1 MIKKYLA
8 ILSVASFFFAQ
19 AQDVSVIKNS
29 ADVYSNSAS
38 VSDGTAKFNSMAGAM
53 GALGGDISTINTN
66 PAGIGVFITSDL
78 QGTLNIA
85 DNKNSSALAG
95 SSYSYKTNH
104 TDLGQ
109 VGGVAAFEVNKGT
122 SPWKFVNLGV
132 NFVTR
137 SIEDYTETP
146 ANNNI
151 TYSVGDDQY
160 FVFDGHAYDR
170 TGSVSKMSIA
180 VGGNYDN
187 KLYVGGGIHIHSANV
202 TQYDTAALTL
212 NSSESGFTPV
222 TSYFYKQY
230 TPYDE
235 DASGFSAN
243 IGIIGKVSN
252 EFRLGAAIETP
263 TWWKIDRAYN
273 WYSNSSE
280 YQDGTY
286 SETRHFTSPLKATL
300 SAAYVPSKN
309 LALNVDYSIGV
320 TKPKYSTDDAGSEN
334 ELNDFYSDYYKS
346 ISEVRIG
353 AEYRIQQFRLRAGY
367 AYASKPFD
375 NITMDA
381 FNTDG
386 TSGNKT
392 FDNLYVGERNTIGFG
407 IGYDFRAFYLDAAYQ
422 NITSRYANPFL
433 YGSNAAGSEY
443 YSSNNYIYGD
453 SSAVSDVKNTRNVY
467 TITLGWKF

>member
-1 MIKKYLA
+1 MIKKSLA

-19 AQDVSVIKNS
+19 AQDVSVVRNS
-29 ADVYSNSAS
+29 VDVYSNSAS
-38 VSDGTAKFNSMAGAM
+38 VSDGTAKFNSMAGSM

-78 QGTLNIA
+78 QGTLNVA
-85 DNKNSSALAG
+85 DNKNTSTLNGA
-95 SSYSYKTNH
+95 SYSYKTNH

-109 VGGVAAFEVNKGT
+109 VGGVAAFEVGAA

-146 ANNNI
+146 GNFNI
-151 TYSVGDDQY
+151 TYALPDDQY
-160 FVFDGHAYDR
+160 LAFNGHAYDR

-187 KLYVGGGIHIHSANV
+187 RIYIGAGIHIHSADV
-202 TQYDTAALTL
+202 TQYDTAAMNLI
-212 NSSESGFTPV
+212 SSSQT
-222 TSYFYKQY
+222 TSTQFFSKQY

-243 IGIIGKVSN
+243 IGVIGKVNN

-273 WYSNSSE
+273 WYSNSSG

-286 SETRHFTSPLKATL
+286 SETRHFRSPLKATV
-300 SAAYVPSKN
+300 SAAYVPGKN
-309 LALNVDYSIGV
+309 FALNVDYSIGV
-320 TKPKYSTDDAGSEN
+320 TKPKYSTDDASSEN
-334 ELNDFYSDYYKS
+334 ELNDFYSSYYKS
-346 ISEVRIG
+346 ISEVRVG

-367 AYASKPFD
+367 AYANKPFD

-381 FNTDG
+381 FNADG
-386 TSGNKT
+386 TSGNRA
-392 FDNLYVGERNTIGFG
+392 FSNLYVGERNTVGFG

-422 NITSRYANPFL
+422 NITSKYANPFL